1 MGADIT
7 IRDIPQDVAAAL
19 RRRAPEHH
27 RSPETEA
34 LEVLKAAGTQEPR
47 LTPAQF
53 VAEVRAMGIR
63 TPSESAAMVREDRD
77 APHRH

>member
-1 MGADIT
+1 MGVELT
-7 IRDIPQDVAAAL
+7 IRGIPQEVAAEL
-19 RRRAPEHH
+19 RRRAREHH

-34 LEVLKAAGTQEPR
+34 LEVLKAAVTRQPR

-77 APHRH
+77 AADRH